1 MANELMLRE
10 YDRACWQL
18 AKARTAKEI
27 EEVRG
32 VALIMKTA
40 AKVMKNREFA
50 ADAWDLETRAT
61 RQLGVGLKDGKDERA
76 SVGGDASARDAS
88 KPTLKQLGISNS
100 LADRARKLARMSNSE
115 FGRYMVDGRAEALIR
130 STIDGSPEYK
140 SAGKEKKK
148 KKAVFDRWDRLL
160 EAARE
165 VVEDRSPGS
174 IERLAL
180 VIKENW
186 R

>member
-1 MANELMLRE
+1 MAQELMLKE

-32 VALIMKTA
+32 IALIMKTA

-61 RQLGVGLKDGKDERA
+61 RQLGRGLEDGKDERA
-76 SVGGDASARDAS
+76 RAGGDASARDAS
-88 KPTLKQLGISNS
+88 KPTLKQLGIGNA
-100 LADRARKLARMSNSE
+100 LADRARKLAKMSNSD

-130 STIDGSPEYK
+130 STVDGSPEYK
-140 SAGKEKKK
+140 SAGKQKKK
-148 KKAVFDRWDRLL
+148 KLSFDKWDKLL